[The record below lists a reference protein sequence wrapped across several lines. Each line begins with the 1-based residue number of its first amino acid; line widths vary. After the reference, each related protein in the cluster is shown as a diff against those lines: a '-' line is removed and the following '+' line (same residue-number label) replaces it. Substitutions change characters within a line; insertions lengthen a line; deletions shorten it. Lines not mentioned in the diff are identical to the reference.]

1 MKNKR
6 KIIRIDEDKCDG
18 CGLCIP
24 NCPEG
29 ALQVIDGKARLISDL
44 LCDGLGACL
53 GECPKG
59 AIVIEERA
67 AVPYDEK
74 KVMVNMVKKGG
85 NTVKAHLK
93 HLKDHGQADLLKQ
106 ALAFLKEKGIPDP
119 LEEKG
124 GAHGVKQ
131 KPEAAGRTSCGC
143 PGARE
148 MTFDRKDSGE
158 ESGLGET
165 AAVQSVQSQLRQWP
179 VQLHLVSPLAPYFK
193 KADVVLAADC
203 AAYAYGDFHNTF
215 LKGKALAIACPK
227 LDTGREI
234 YIEKIKSLI
243 DDAQVNT
250 LTVVT
255 MEVPCCSGLVAMVQA
270 ALGGTKR
277 KVPVKH
283 VVIGIQGDIK
293 SSA

>member
-1 MKNKR
+1 MPKR
-6 KIIRIDEDKCDG
+6 KIIKINENKCTG

-29 ALQVIDGKARLISDL
+29 ALQVIDGKARLVSDL

-59 AIVIEERA
+59 AIAIEERE
-67 AVPYDEK
+67 AVPYNEK
-74 KVMVNMVKKGG
+74 EVMANMLKSGG

-93 HLKDHGQADLLKQ
+93 HLKEHGQADLLKQ
-106 ALAFLKEKGIPDP
+106 ARDFLRAKGLPDP
-119 LEEKG
+119 LEGEG
-124 GAHGVKQ
+124 YA
-131 KPEAAGRTSCGC
+131 PAAAGRAGCGC

-148 MTFDRKDSGE
+148 MTFGRESIKKGSG
-158 ESGLGET
+158 SGKT
-165 AAVQSVQSQLRQWP
+165 AAVGSQLRQWP
-179 VQLHLVSPLAPYFK
+179 VQLHLVSPLAAYFK

-203 AAYAYGDFHNTF
+203 AAYAYGDFHNSL

-227 LDTGREI
+227 LDDGREI

-243 DDAQVNT
+243 EDSQIST

-255 MEVPCCSGLVAMVQA
+255 MEVPCCGGLLAMA
-270 ALGGTKR
+270 REALNGAKR
-277 KVPVKH
+277 IIPVKH
-283 VVIGIQGDIK
+283 VVIGIQGEIK
-293 SSA
+293 STVSL